1 MKPLPIPIIS
11 PPQHNGKRN
20 HRRVASPQK
29 QTLFPP
35 PLFLLA
41 HAFPIGDLTNVSG
54 STIKSNGAAQH
65 CSLLVQKI
73 RAAAATDPCGEEG
86 DCRLWRWWGSWLHC
100 MGKEGERRIS
110 CPHHKKSRNL
120 MSNFA
125 QHRVVEAAYSSFP
138 LLSPTHSVESQ
149 KIKVSSS
156 CVYCEQKGGEGERE
170 REREK
175 ERFILF
181 RDKLCP
187 SGAAA
192 LRQYPATIRPPNHQ
206 DGRRAGAMRHA
217 IIIRYPPLKCCIC
230 FLFSQIRL
238 FARSFEGLPP
248 SPSASVHEY
257 LFCRSVGRAS
267 RNTISPF
274 LSRSHSAIALPPDP
288 HMVPHSHGSTA

>member
-29 QTLFPP
+29 QNLFPP

-125 QHRVVEAAYSSFP
+125 QHRVVGAAYSSFP

-170 REREK
+170 RERK
-175 ERFILF
+175 RGSFCFGTNFVL
-181 RDKLCP
+181 P
-187 SGAAA
+187 A
-192 LRQYPATIRPPNHQ
+192 RQR
-206 DGRRAGAMRHA
+206 
-217 IIIRYPPLKCCIC
+217 
-230 FLFSQIRL
+230 
-238 FARSFEGLPP
+238 
-248 SPSASVHEY
+248 
-257 LFCRSVGRAS
+257 
-267 RNTISPF
+267 
-274 LSRSHSAIALPPDP
+274 
-288 HMVPHSHGSTA
+288 

>member
-125 QHRVVEAAYSSFP
+125 QHRVRS
-138 LLSPTHSVESQ
+138 LSPSVVESQ

-156 CVYCEQKGGEGERE
+156 CVLASKRGERE
-170 REREK
+170 REVH
-175 ERFILF
+175 FGSGQTLSF
-181 RDKLCP
+181 R
-187 SGAAA
+187 
-192 LRQYPATIRPPNHQ
+192 
-206 DGRRAGAMRHA
+206 RR
-217 IIIRYPPLKCCIC
+217 
-230 FLFSQIRL
+230 
-238 FARSFEGLPP
+238 
-248 SPSASVHEY
+248 
-257 LFCRSVGRAS
+257 
-267 RNTISPF
+267 
-274 LSRSHSAIALPPDP
+274 
-288 HMVPHSHGSTA
+288 